1 MVCAICSIRACGRG
15 AEMLLDVANL
25 SVDLPTSGGV
35 RRIVRDASFTLDH
48 GQTLGI
54 VGESG
59 SGKTMTALA
68 LMGLLP
74 DGATTSGAILFEGR
88 DLLAMSEPALRE
100 LRGDRV
106 AMIFQEPMTALNP
119 LHSIGRQ
126 IAEPLILH
134 RGLSEADAFRQ
145 AVTLLERVGLPDP
158 ARRARAYPHQ
168 LSGGQRQRA
177 MIAMALGCEPRLIIA
192 DEPTTALDVTVQAQ
206 ILDLIADLCAR
217 SDMALILV
225 SHDLAVIA
233 QNCER
238 VLVMYGGMAME
249 SGRTLDVL
257 ERPAHPYTQALLRAR
272 PHVGGRR
279 GERLQA
285 IAGAAPAAGAM
296 PKGCPF
302 AERCPL
308 TIPACV
314 DALPPPAM
322 LGGDH
327 IAHCIRIDA
336 AERPA

>member
-1 MVCAICSIRACGRG
+1 
-15 AEMLLDVANL
+15 
-25 SVDLPTSGGV
+25 
-35 RRIVRDASFTLDH
+35 
-48 GQTLGI
+48 
-54 VGESG
+54 
-59 SGKTMTALA
+59 MTALA

-88 DLLAMSEPALRE
+88 DLTRLSESAMQD

-134 RGLSEADAFRQ
+134 RGLSKVAARREA
-145 AVTLLERVGLPDP
+145 VKLLQRVGLPDP
-158 ARRARAYPHQ
+158 ERRARAYPHE

-177 MIAMALGCEPRLIIA
+177 MIAMALSCEPRLIIA

-206 ILDLIADLCAR
+206 ILDLIADLGAQ

-249 SGRTLDVL
+249 SGRTEDVL
-257 ERPAHPYTQALLRAR
+257 ARPAHPYTQALLQAR
-272 PHVGGRR
+272 PRVGAPR

-285 IAGAAPAAGAM
+285 IPGAAPSAGDVPA
-296 PKGCPF
+296 GCPF
-302 AERCPL
+302 AGRCPM
-308 TIPACV
+308 TIAACGDAIPAPV
-314 DALPPPAM
+314 I
-322 LGGDH
+322 LGADH
-327 IAHCIRIDA
+327 MARCIRIDA
-336 AERPA
+336 AGRAS

>member
-1 MVCAICSIRACGRG
+1 
-15 AEMLLDVANL
+15 MLLDVAELN
-25 SVDLPTSGGV
+25 VDLPTIDGA
-35 RRIVRDASFTLDH
+35 RRIVRGASFTLDR

-74 DGATTSGAILFEGR
+74 DGAKTSGAIYFEGR
-88 DLLAMSEPALRE
+88 DLLRLSETEMRD
-100 LRGDRV
+100 LRGDRI

-134 RGLSEADAFRQ
+134 RGLSEAAALRQ

-158 ARRARAYPHQ
+158 ARRARAYPHE

-177 MIAMALGCEPRLIIA
+177 MIAMALGCEPRLMIA

-206 ILDLIADLCAR
+206 ILDLIADLAAQ
-217 SDMALILV
+217 SEMALVLV

-249 SGRTLDVL
+249 SGRTQDVL
-257 ERPAHPYTQALLRAR
+257 ERPAHPYTKALLRAR
-272 PHVGGRR
+272 PRIGAPR
-279 GERLQA
+279 GERLLA
-285 IAGAAPAAGAM
+285 IPGAAPSAGAM
-296 PKGCPF
+296 PPGCPF
-302 AERCPL
+302 AGRCPL
-308 TIPACV
+308 TVAACGEAIPPV
-314 DALPPPAM
+314 VM
-322 LGGDH
+322 LGADH
-327 IAHCIRIDA
+327 IARCIRLDE
-336 AERPA
+336 AERLP

>member
-1 MVCAICSIRACGRG
+1 
-15 AEMLLDVANL
+15 MLLEVADL
-25 SVDLPTSGGV
+25 SIDLPTQDGV
-35 RRIVRDASFTLDH
+35 RRIVRQASFTLER

-68 LMGLLP
+68 LLGLLP
-74 DGATTSGAILFEGR
+74 VGATVSGSIGFEGR
-88 DLLAMSEPALRE
+88 DLTKLSEAQMQN
-100 LRGDRV
+100 LRGDGI

-119 LHSIGRQ
+119 LHSIGSQ

-134 RGLSEADAFRQ
+134 RGLSKAAAHSEA
-145 AVTLLERVGLPDP
+145 VKLLHRVGLPDP
-158 ARRARAYPHQ
+158 ARRARAYPHE

-177 MIAMALGCEPRLIIA
+177 MIAMALSCGPRLIIA

-206 ILDLIADLCAR
+206 ILDLLADLGAQ

-249 SGRTLDVL
+249 SGRTEDVL
-257 ERPAHPYTQALLRAR
+257 TRPAHPYTRALLAAR
-272 PHVGGRR
+272 PRIGARR
-279 GERLQA
+279 GERLRA
-285 IAGAAPAAGAM
+285 IAGAAPSSSAM

-302 AERCPL
+302 AGRCPL
-308 TIPACV
+308 TIDACTE
-314 DALPPPAM
+314 APPAPVA
-322 LGGDH
+322 LGDDH
-327 IAHCIRIDA
+327 VARCIRIGA
-336 AERPA
+336 AELSA

>member
-1 MVCAICSIRACGRG
+1 
-15 AEMLLDVANL
+15 MLLEVVELNI
-25 SVDLPTSGGV
+25 DLPTSRGDA
-35 RRIVRDASFTLDH
+35 RIVREASFTLDR
-48 GQTLGI
+48 GQTLGV

-74 DGATTSGAILFEGR
+74 ERARVSGAILFEGR
-88 DLLAMSEPALRE
+88 DLTKMNEAEMRA
-100 LRGDRV
+100 LRGDRI

-134 RGLSEADAFRQ
+134 RGLTPTAAHAEAVR
-145 AVTLLERVGLPDP
+145 LMERVGLPDA

-177 MIAMALGCEPRLIIA
+177 MIAMALACGPRLMIA

-206 ILDLIADLCAR
+206 ILDLLADLGAQ

-238 VLVMYGGMAME
+238 ILVMYGGMAME
-249 SGRTLDVL
+249 SGRTADVL
-257 ERPAHPYTQALLRAR
+257 ARPAHPYTKPCCGRAR
-272 PHVGGRR
+272 ASAPNAASGCRR
-279 GERLQA
+279 SPAPRLPRA
-285 IAGAAPAAGAM
+285 RRCRAAPSPRAARSLSRLAS
-296 PKGCPF
+296 PRF
-302 AERCPL
+302 
-308 TIPACV
+308 
-314 DALPPPAM
+314 PPP
-322 LGGDH
+322 
-327 IAHCIRIDA
+327 
-336 AERPA
+336 

>member
-1 MVCAICSIRACGRG
+1 
-15 AEMLLDVANL
+15 MLLEVANL
-25 SVDLPTSGGV
+25 SIDLPTSDGA
-35 RRIVRDASFTLDH
+35 RRIVREASFTLDR

-74 DGATTSGAILFEGR
+74 DGAMTSGAILFEGR
-88 DLLAMSEPALRE
+88 DLTKLSESAMQI
-100 LRGDRV
+100 LRGDRI

-119 LHSIGRQ
+119 LHAIGSQ

-134 RGLSEADAFRQ
+134 RGLSKAAAQAEAVQ
-145 AVTLLERVGLPDP
+145 LLQRVGLPDP
-158 ARRARAYPHQ
+158 ARRARAYPHE

-177 MIAMALGCEPRLIIA
+177 MIAMALSCGPRLIIA

-206 ILDLIADLCAR
+206 ILDLIADLGAQ

-238 VLVMYGGMAME
+238 VMVMYGGMTME
-249 SGRTLDVL
+249 SGRTADVL
-257 ERPAHPYTQALLRAR
+257 ARPAHPYTKALLEAR
-272 PHVGGRR
+272 PRVGAAR
-279 GERLQA
+279 GERLRA
-285 IAGAAPAAGAM
+285 IPGSAPSAGSA

-302 AERCPL
+302 AGRCPM
-308 TIPACV
+308 TIAACGDAVPAPV
-314 DALPPPAM
+314 VVGP
-322 LGGDH
+322 DH
-327 IAHCIRIDA
+327 ISRCIRIDA
-336 AERPA
+336 MEHAP

>member
-1 MVCAICSIRACGRG
+1 
-15 AEMLLDVANL
+15 MLLDVIGL
-25 SVDLPTSGGV
+25 SVDLPTSRGAA
-35 RRIVRDASFTLDH
+35 RIVRETSFTLDG

-74 DGATTSGAILFEGR
+74 EGAIVSGAILFEGR
-88 DLLAMSEPALRE
+88 DLTGMNDADMRA
-100 LRGDRV
+100 LRGDRI

-134 RGLSEADAFRQ
+134 RDLSKAAARAEAVRLIA
-145 AVTLLERVGLPDP
+145 RVGLPDA

-177 MIAMALGCEPRLIIA
+177 MIAMALACEPRLIIA

-206 ILDLIADLCAR
+206 ILDLLADLGAQ

-233 QNCER
+233 QSCER
-238 VLVMYGGMAME
+238 ILVMYGGMAME
-249 SGRTLDVL
+249 SGRTADVL
-257 ERPAHPYTQALLRAR
+257 ARPAHPYTKALLRAR
-272 PHVGGRR
+272 PRVGAKR

-285 IAGAAPAAGAM
+285 IAGAAPAAGSM
-296 PKGCPF
+296 PQGCPF

-308 TIPACV
+308 AIAACSA
-314 DALPPPAM
+314 ALPDFVT
-322 LGGDH
+322 LEGDH
-327 IAHCIRIDA
+327 IARCIRIDA
-336 AERPA
+336 AERLA

>member
-1 MVCAICSIRACGRG
+1 
-15 AEMLLDVANL
+15 MLLEVAEL
-25 SVDLPTSGGV
+25 SVDLPTSGGA
-35 RRIVRDASFTLDH
+35 RRIVRAASFALDH

-74 DGATTSGAILFEGR
+74 DGATTSGAVFFEGR
-88 DLLAMSEPALRE
+88 DLLKLNDAQMRAV
-100 LRGDRV
+100 RGDRI

-119 LHSIGRQ
+119 LHSVGRQ

-134 RGLSEADAFRQ
+134 RGLSKAAARREA
-145 AVTLLERVGLPDP
+145 VKLLERVGLPDP
-158 ARRARAYPHQ
+158 ARRVRAYPHE

-177 MIAMALGCEPRLIIA
+177 MIAMALSCAPRLIVA

-206 ILDLIADLCAR
+206 ILDLIADLGEK

-249 SGRTLDVL
+249 SGRTQDVL
-257 ERPAHPYTQALLRAR
+257 ARPAHPYTKALLRAR
-272 PHVGGRR
+272 PRAGAPR

-285 IAGAAPAAGAM
+285 IVGAAPAAGAL

-302 AERCPL
+302 AGRCPL
-308 TIPACV
+308 TIDACGAAV
-314 DALPPPAM
+314 PPPAM
-322 LGGDH
+322 VGNDH
-327 IAHCIRIDA
+327 MARCIRIDA
-336 AERPA
+336 AERLS

>member
-1 MVCAICSIRACGRG
+1 
-15 AEMLLDVANL
+15 MLLEVAEL

-35 RRIVRDASFTLDH
+35 RRIVRSASFALDH

-88 DLLAMSEPALRE
+88 DLLKLNEAQMRD

-134 RGLSEADAFRQ
+134 RGLSNAAAHAEAVR
-145 AVTLLERVGLPDP
+145 LLERVGLPDP
-158 ARRARAYPHQ
+158 VRRARAYPHQ

-177 MIAMALGCEPRLIIA
+177 MIAMALGCAPRLIIA

-206 ILDLIADLCAR
+206 ILDLIADLGAQ

-249 SGRTLDVL
+249 SGRTDDVL
-257 ERPAHPYTQALLRAR
+257 ARPAHPYTKALLQAR
-272 PHVGGRR
+272 PRVGARR

-285 IAGAAPAAGAM
+285 IAGAAPSAGAM

-302 AERCPL
+302 AGRCPL
-308 TIPACV
+308 TIAACGE
-314 DALPPPAM
+314 ALPAPVM

-327 IAHCIRIDA
+327 MARCIRIDA
-336 AERPA
+336 AERAA